1 MTKPIRYSKFNFY
14 ESYAYEIK
22 NCFVVF
28 VLLYG
33 GVIVAGIEKK
43 GPEQITLDGGQRGVV
58 DFPHR
63 QHQTTLGDCN
73 ICHNIFPQKLGV
85 IQDLK
90 DQGRLAKKR
99 VMNYCIG
106 CHRNRVKQGQKAGP
120 TSCLKCHKK

>member
-1 MTKPIRYSKFNFY
+1 MKVTLMKSK
-14 ESYAYEIK
+14 IVVL
-22 NCFVVF
+22 CVVF
-28 VLLYG
+28 VLVYG
-33 GVIVAGIEKK
+33 GIIVAGVEKK
-43 GPEQITLDGGQRGVV
+43 GPEQITLDGGQRGAV